1 MNRNYGLARVT
12 EPDGVAP
19 AAAWKVDN
27 SKEAGKERSQT
38 QNFPDSLEWDNF
50 QQICSKWD
58 TMREKIKAR
67 ISDLVEKRGKLHNPF
82 TKSGGV
88 LDRYSGRNFC
98 GYAGFFSGGAG
109 GLYLLYCVIKQYP
122 CLYRRNKKNRFSLRA
137 DRL

>member
-27 SKEAGKERSQT
+27 GSKLGKREARLRISRIH
-38 QNFPDSLEWDNF
+38 LEWDNF
-50 QQICSKWD
+50 QQICSSCGYD
-58 TMREKIKAR
+58 ERKIKAR

-88 LDRYSGRNFC
+88 LSGTVEEISADMPDSFRAAPGDC
-98 GYAGFFSGGAG
+98 I
-109 GLYLLYCVIKQYP
+109 YCIA
-122 CLYRRNKKNRFSLRA
+122 S
-137 DRL
+137 